1 MRRTPCH
8 TLVVKLLMDV
18 RNGLNVAETSVLH
31 RPTSLRG
38 YRHGY
43 LSLSLSSWFT
53 LPPALSSCSC
63 SHCRPVAR
71 MALTSHL
78 WTTLTIA
85 VMDHFT
91 SDQLDR
97 CAMYDNH
104 RSTKVRESM
113 YVQAPVIE
121 VPPSS
126 RRRLSSRRQL
136 SSRCRLSSRRQR
148 RPGARYSGAGCRPGV
163 APAKIQQSRYWTLWL
178 FSLPFH
184 RLQRWRVLL
193 KKQCSAANGSSVE
206 NSCPTSER
214 EMLYEFN
221 KSKCLLLFDRNKRSV
236 IRWYQVQKT
245 VQRPKY

>member
-1 MRRTPCH
+1 MSSRSER
-8 TLVVKLLMDV
+8 
-18 RNGLNVAETSVLH
+18 AETSVLH
-31 RPTSLRG
+31 RPASLRG
-38 YRHGY
+38 YCPGY

-71 MALTSHL
+71 MALTSTYGLH
-78 WTTLTIA
+78 TIA
-85 VMDHFT
+85 VMDHLRQISWT
-91 SDQLDR
+91 DACNVRQLPQDQGW
-97 CAMYDNH
+97 
-104 RSTKVRESM
+104 ESM